1 MWSWNAHMYIHTHT
15 SERTILTRIC
25 LATKAPD
32 VSIRLI
38 ELLFH
43 CLDCFIDA
51 FTLWFSQAP
60 HSLTHSVIPSV
71 TFLFIHAF
79 SVLFW
84 KLAFSALKLVDVF
97 LMFRGIF
104 HTSTNAV
111 PGCWMIPTCCK
122 HLQTRYRQWCFK
134 PRKAWVGTRQILL
147 DTFRFCLFPRS
158 GHEHN
163 GDYHGLTFQCRIK
176 WFLCTR
182 AGMFASSWSTY
193 AFHDFFLTS
202 AQFSCCRGK
211 LDEMKLCTLMLHF
224 KMFLF
229 EDAGERSNVIFTHIT
244 LTTVAW
250 HFWDLSGSELN
261 FGCDLLWE
269 EWICVETCWNNIG
282 YGYMMCLW
290 FKNPS
295 TLNITSLSDSEIW
308 NPLLAQGC
316 WQFSEVCE
324 WTLSHFER

>member
-1 MWSWNAHMYIHTHT
+1 MLLCCLLVWSWNAHMYIHTHT

-51 FTLWFSQAP
+51 FTRWFSQAP

-104 HTSTNAV
+104 HTSTNTV

-193 AFHDFFLTS
+193 AFHDFFFHRLSFHVAEVNSMRWNSVHWCCISRCFCLKMLGKGQTWSLHTS
-202 AQFSCCRGK
+202 LWPPWLGIFEICLEVSWTLAVICCGK
-211 LDEMKLCTLMLHF
+211 
-224 KMFLF
+224 
-229 EDAGERSNVIFTHIT
+229 
-244 LTTVAW
+244 
-250 HFWDLSGSELN
+250 SEYVLKH
-261 FGCDLLWE
+261 
-269 EWICVETCWNNIG
+269 VETILAMVIWCA
-282 YGYMMCLW
+282 YGSKIL
-290 FKNPS
+290 
-295 TLNITSLSDSEIW
+295 
-308 NPLLAQGC
+308 Q
-316 WQFSEVCE
+316 
-324 WTLSHFER
+324 H